1 MNRSTAVRARGLTK
15 KFGDVVA
22 LDALD
27 LDVEPGQI
35 HGLVGPNGA
44 GKTTLLGLLLGLAV
58 ADSGSL
64 EVLGTPVGP
73 VLSTP
78 DGVAGF
84 VDGPG
89 LYPSLT
95 ARQNLSSVVSLR
107 GQRHRGDD
115 VDEALVRV
123 GLDDVADDAV
133 RGFSLG
139 MRQRLGLAAALLS
152 EPRLL
157 ILDEPANGLDPA
169 GKRQVHRVLTD
180 FAEAGATVILSSH
193 RMDDLAALC
202 TDVTLLSTGRMV
214 FSGAPQ
220 KLAVEGGLLD
230 YRILT
235 PDGDGAR
242 RVAEATPGVRIVHT
256 RDTLGLADTSGLVVR
271 GHESA
276 VDALVVGLVGAGI
289 AIRELAPTIPPLEA
303 AFLALTGADTQSYFP
318 ERLGQPDPLE
328 AAPVKEL
335 VR

>member
-1 MNRSTAVRARGLTK
+1 MSGSAAVRARGVTK
-15 KFGDVVA
+15 RFGDVVA

-58 ADSGSL
+58 ADSGTL
-64 EVLGTPVGP
+64 EVLGTPVGG

-78 DGVAGF
+78 AGVAGF

-89 LYPSLT
+89 LYPGLT
-95 ARQNLSSVVSLR
+95 ARQNLASVLSLS
-107 GQRHRGDD
+107 GVRHHRRGDL
-115 VDEALVRV
+115 DEALAKV
-123 GLDDVADDAV
+123 GLDDVADDQV

-139 MRQRLGLAAALLS
+139 MRQRLGLAAALLG

-157 ILDEPANGLDPA
+157 VLDEPANGLDPA

-180 FAEAGATVILSSH
+180 FAEAGGTVILSSH

-214 FSGAPQ
+214 FSGPPQ
-220 KLAVEGGLLD
+220 KLAIEGGLLD
-230 YRILT
+230 YRVLT
-235 PDGDGAR
+235 SDGDAAR
-242 RVAEATPGVRIVHT
+242 RVAEATPGLRIVNS
-256 RDTLGLADTSGLVVR
+256 RNTLGLNDPSALVVR

-276 VDALVVGLVGAGI
+276 VDALVVGLVGSGI

-303 AFLALTGADTQSYFP
+303 AFLALTGADTESYFP
-318 ERLGQPDPLE
+318 ERLS
-328 AAPVKEL
+328 PVEPTPVEEL